1 MDCLVSP
8 HRSEGFGYNLA
19 EAMYLGKPVIATRYS
34 SNLDFMREEN
44 SYLIDCDLVPI
55 PMSHGPY
62 LRGHVWAEPS
72 VEHLSVLMRR
82 VFEDSEGREEKGR
95 RAAEEIRA
103 NYNAR
108 VVGRQIANRLEEI
121 GLGRPRLSPAMF
133 LQGPERQARLFRPET
148 PPEVAREIRM
158 WPSRPVVSVITP
170 VYNVD
175 AGYLGRCIESVR
187 SQYYPFWELCL
198 CDDGSTA
205 AETIDALESY
215 RGSDARIK
223 IVRMAR
229 NQGIAAASNRAA
241 EISTGDYLAM
251 LDNDDELAPEAL
263 YEVVKAIQANP
274 NIDLLYTDEDK
285 IAQSGGFED
294 HYCKPDW
301 SPEHLL
307 SVMYMLHLLVIRKDL
322 FFAVRGFRPE
332 LDGAQDHDLALRAS
346 AQAQAIHH
354 VPKILYHWRNVR
366 GSTSETIHAK
376 PEALESGRRALEDH
390 VRSQGMDAAVEEGLV
405 PGLFRVR
412 HHIPGEPL
420 VSLCIVASGS
430 DPTAQENFV
439 RSIGESTDYSNYE
452 IVIVND
458 DAAAGPFNFS
468 KRANLAVQR
477 AKGKHVVLLHDDM
490 EVISREWLAA
500 LVEFTQQE
508 AIGAVGGKLL
518 LADDRVQ
525 NAGIVLGI
533 NGGAAYA
540 FHGLDAGPVGYNAYT
555 HVIRNYS
562 AVSGACLATRKDVIE
577 AIGGFDEQFAGDYG
591 DIDFCLSAIEHGYR
605 VVYTPYAELYHFE
618 TSSIQQRTKEPR
630 EFGIFERR
638 WARYIDRD
646 PYYNPNLTRTDVD
659 FTIDPQASGWR
670 SESGRRTYLAN
681 KAGG

>member
-1 MDCLVSP
+1 
-8 HRSEGFGYNLA
+8 
-19 EAMYLGKPVIATRYS
+19 
-34 SNLDFMREEN
+34 
-44 SYLIDCDLVPI
+44 
-55 PMSHGPY
+55 
-62 LRGHVWAEPS
+62 VWAEPS
-72 VEHLSVLMRR
+72 VEHLSALMRT
-82 VFEDSEGREEKGR
+82 VFEDSAGREEKGR

-103 NYNAR
+103 NYNAK
-108 VVGRQIANRLEEI
+108 VVGRQIADRLEEI
-121 GLGRPRLSPAMF
+121 GLRQPRLSPAIF
-133 LQGPERQARLFRPET
+133 QGHGVTEQPKLFRPET
-148 PPEVAREIRM
+148 PPETANEIRK
-158 WPSRPVVSVITP
+158 WPSRPVISVITP

-175 AGYLGRCIESVR
+175 GAYLRRSIESVR

-198 CDDGSTA
+198 CDDGSTR
-205 AETIDALESY
+205 AETIKALESY
-215 RGSDARIK
+215 RGTDARIK
-223 IVRMAR
+223 IVKNAR
-229 NQGIAAASNRAA
+229 NAGIAAASNRAA

-263 YEVVKAIQANP
+263 YEVVKAIEANP

-285 IAQSGGFED
+285 IAGNGGFED

-322 FFAVRGFRPE
+322 FYRVRGFRTE
-332 LDGAQDHDLALRAS
+332 YDGAQDHDLALRAS

-354 VPKILYHWRNVR
+354 VPKILYHWRNVQ
-366 GSTSETIHAK
+366 GSTSETIYAK
-376 PEALESGRRALEDH
+376 PEALDSGRRALEDY
-390 VRSQGMDAAVEEGLV
+390 VRSSGMDASVEEGLM

-412 HHIPGEPL
+412 HRIAGDPL
-420 VSLCIVASGS
+420 VSLCIIAGGS
-430 DPTAQENFV
+430 DTNPAENFV
-439 RSIGESTDYSNYE
+439 RSINERTDYSSYE

-458 DAAAGPFNFS
+458 DAIPGPFNFS
-468 KRANLAVQR
+468 KRANFAFER
-477 AKGKHVVLLHDDM
+477 ARGKHIVLLHDDM

-500 LVEFTQQE
+500 LVEFTEQE
-508 AIGAVGGKLL
+508 AVGAVGAKLL
-518 LADDRVQ
+518 LPDDRIQ
-525 NAGIVLGI
+525 HAGIVLGI

-562 AVSGACLATRKDVIE
+562 AVSAACLATRKDVIE
-577 AIGGFDEQFAGDYG
+577 AIGGFDEQLPGDYN

-618 TSSIQQRTKEPR
+618 TTSLQQRTKDPR
-630 EFGIFERR
+630 EFGLFQRR

-659 FTIDPQASGWR
+659 FTIDPQASGWA
-670 SESGRRTYLAN
+670 SQSGRATILAN